1 MKSLKFSNLVRF
13 VFTGGFTLVIAYFM
27 YYFNSDLFSYG
38 KKYCENATADNTA
51 FDFLNSID
59 GIGIITIAVMY
70 FIGVILF
77 GFRMW
82 LSQLSRNCKASKI
95 VRWILFPYISLD
107 INHLCDE
114 FKENRKEGRRI
125 PDWIYMVKQPS
136 ELLDRVVEYM
146 FKGAGEDADDEMK
159 YMNETATTL
168 ILILYLTILIQLGIL
183 IFDWANG
190 NFSIEQTKTY
200 ILIWGILS
208 LFVLILSMIAKT
220 FAIKFLIKLGH
231 LENVCK
237 GLKDKSEL
245 PFSPN
250 EYPTAFVLIRTTR
263 KENNKQQKRKGKR
276 GEDHASVKKVYEYIE
291 NALCSVAMQDY
302 PNTRVIILE
311 DVESINNSE
320 TNNSEITAIINAI
333 QKKYGQK
340 WERLISYNQD
350 KCEGPAGTAYR
361 IRELFLMV
369 ASERDIAIMLDDD
382 DTLRHDGAISD
393 IVLHM
398 CMNQAE
404 ICLCSFET
412 IEEMHLNIC
421 NNGGK
426 THNDI
431 VKRLEEKAEMFDT
444 SKVMVSSI
452 GWTKAYTKKQVEKYN
467 NNILGTQIQVVKNV
481 EVEEKKIEREKAA
494 DIYRELKR
502 YEDFPDI
509 LVLASSNKG
518 EAPPR
523 ITGVSIPTHNYSKH
537 TGGITTIPDICDF
550 KNARPKFLV
559 LTLKLAFAAEENR
572 IDTWSIS
579 NENVQNIIM
588 YVLFKTIQISNI
600 MMSHRRKYEEA
611 GNDKW
616 YKFKD
621 ATKDSFVDNLYEA
634 LRQMTEEEQTRIK
647 EVLNKYTVEYEY
659 ITPKGEVIPQP
670 LPSNDLKELMRTA
683 LTTFYKRNRADID
696 IKDLKWYIEK
706 HSKE

>member
-1 MKSLKFSNLVRF
+1 MKFLKFSSLVRF
-13 VFTGGFTLVIAYFM
+13 VFTGGFSLAIAYLL
-27 YYFNSDLFSYG
+27 YYC
-38 KKYCENATADNTA
+38 CEGTADNTVL
-51 FDFLNSID
+51 DFFKSVG
-59 GIGIITIAVMY
+59 GIEITIAIATMY
-70 FIGVILF
+70 FVGVIFF
-77 GFRMW
+77 GLRM
-82 LSQLSRNCKASKI
+82 SLSRSKMLSKFYDRI
-95 VRWILFPYISLD
+95 SLGWRRILCPYIELD
-107 INHLCDE
+107 VNHLCDE
-114 FKENRKEGRRI
+114 LKENRKEGRRI

-146 FKGAGEDADDEMK
+146 FKGAGEDADDEMR

-168 ILILYLTILIQLGIL
+168 IFILYLAILLLFVRFIIALIGSSLVSEPTNILILLTVL
-183 IFDWANG
+183 IG
-190 NFSIEQTKTY
+190 
-200 ILIWGILS
+200 L
-208 LFVLILSMIAKT
+208 VLILSVIAKT
-220 FAIKFLIKLGH
+220 FAIRFLMKLGH
-231 LENVCK
+231 MENVCK
-237 GLKDKSEL
+237 GVKDISKLS
-245 PFSPN
+245 FSPN

-263 KENNKQQKRKGKR
+263 KEGNNKKQEQQETEVT
-276 GEDHASVKKVYEYIE
+276 GEKDKNEYKYIE
-291 NALCSVAMQDY
+291 NALRSVATQDY
-302 PNTRVIILE
+302 PNVRIIILE
-311 DVESINNSE
+311 DVESINKSKTENL
-320 TNNSEITAIINAI
+320 EIKTIIEVI
-333 QKKYGQK
+333 RKEFGQE
-340 WERLISYNQD
+340 WGRLISYNQD
-350 KCEGPAGTAYR
+350 KCEGPAGAAFR

-369 ASERDIAIMLDDD
+369 AKERDIAIMLDDD

-412 IEEMHLNIC
+412 IEDMHLNIC

-518 EAPPR
+518 GAPPR